1 MTDVDMNGADDAN
14 GVDAG
19 NDWVRIKSADG
30 FSFLV
35 KRRVAMA
42 SGTLRNMLSADS
54 NFKEALANTC
64 PIEERAAVVEKV
76 CEYMSFKAH
85 HENAPPR
92 EEIPVNEFTE
102 RIPPE
107 IALEL
112 LLAADYLEDLS
123 EAFLPVFL
131 L

>member
-1 MTDVDMNGADDAN
+1 MADAEMNTTTAAEGGDVN
-14 GVDAG
+14 
-19 NDWVRIKSADG
+19 NDWVRIESADG

-35 KRRVAMA
+35 RRRVAMA

-54 NFKEALANTC
+54 SFKEALANAC
-64 PIEERAAVVEKV
+64 PINERAAVVEKV

-85 HENAPPR
+85 HESAPAR

-112 LLAADYLEDLS
+112 LLAADYLE
-123 EAFLPVFL
+123 V
-131 L
+131 